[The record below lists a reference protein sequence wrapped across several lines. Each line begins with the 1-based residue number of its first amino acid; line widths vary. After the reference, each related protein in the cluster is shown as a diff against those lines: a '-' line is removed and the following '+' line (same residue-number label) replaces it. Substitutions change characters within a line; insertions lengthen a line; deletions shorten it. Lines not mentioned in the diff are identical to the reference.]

1 MRKVHSG
8 FLSSWQS
15 FMLLGGLAPAALGGL
30 AFDKLAG
37 EKLIKAFGASRLW
50 FCGSMMMQGPVL

>member
-1 MRKVHSG
+1 
-8 FLSSWQS
+8 
-15 FMLLGGLAPAALGGL
+15 MLLGGLAPAALGGL